1 MIQAIAYA
9 DPRNK
14 RGLLEEQVEVKPD
27 GSTDWY
33 RPSWS
38 WAHRA
43 AENWVEKMMSFN
55 EWKFEPPDF
64 ICLNRLYKEGLQ
76 EVELYGLPAIF
87 VSGFEKGDWE
97 FDYQDRAH
105 DKWEKSYDEV
115 GLLTAMQKG
124 FTHLFYRPKELIVW
138 EDQRH
143 KETEEKFNDYLDI
156 MFDHLHEKH
165 DEFLNWC
172 KEYKKKNPKP
182 KYKAD
187 NWHGDVSMPIME
199 ALLHEE
205 DLGSLGEMEHFA
217 RRPLRKG
224 RKMGILAAPHELHYA
239 IRYLQRHERCE
250 PIDISE
256 IKVESLFGGLADM
269 DMKECK
275 KKWEA
280 ATPYKI

>member
-14 RGLLEEQVEVKPD
+14 RGLIEEQVKVKPD

-33 RPSWS
+33 RPSWTY
-38 WAHRA
+38 AHRSV
-43 AENWVEKMMSFN
+43 EDWVEKMISFN
-55 EWKFEPPDF
+55 EWEFEPPDF
-64 ICLNRLYKEGLQ
+64 ICLNGLYKEGLQ
-76 EVELYGLPAIF
+76 EVEIYGLPAIF
-87 VSGFEKGDWE
+87 VSGYEKGDWE
-97 FDYQDRAH
+97 FNYQDRKH

-143 KETEEKFNDYLDI
+143 KETKEKFNDDYLDI
-156 MFDHLHEKH
+156 IFDHLHERH
-165 DEFLNWC
+165 DEFLVWRE
-172 KEYKKKNPKP
+172 EYKKKNPKP
-182 KYKAD
+182 NYKAD
-187 NWHGDVSMPIME
+187 NSHGEKIIPLME

-205 DLGSLGEMEHFA
+205 DLESLGKMEYFA
-217 RRPLRKG
+217 RRPLKKG

-239 IRYLQRHERCE
+239 VRYLERWDRSD

-256 IKVESLFGGLADM
+256 ISGELAGM

-275 KKWEA
+275 EKWEA
-280 ATPYKI
+280 ATPYKIK

>member
-14 RGLLEEQVEVKPD
+14 IDPFEEEVEVKSD

-38 WAHRA
+38 WAHRS
-43 AENWVEKMMSFN
+43 AEDWVEKMMSFN
-55 EWKFEPPDF
+55 GWEFQPPDF
-64 ICLNRLYKEGLQ
+64 ICLNGLYKNGLQ

-87 VSGFEKGDWE
+87 VSGYEKGDWE
-97 FDYQDRAH
+97 FDWEDRTN

-124 FTHLFYRPKELIVW
+124 FTHLFYRPKELVVW

-143 KETEEKFNDYLDI
+143 KEAKEKFNDDYFDI
-156 MFDHLHEKH
+156 LFDNLHERH
-165 DEFLNWC
+165 DEFLKWR
-172 KEYKKKNPKP
+172 KEYKEENPKP
-182 KYKAD
+182 LYKAAD
-187 NWHGDVSMPIME
+187 ICGNVSMPIME

-205 DLGSLGEMEHFA
+205 DLESLGEMEHFA
-217 RRPLRKG
+217 RRPLKKG

-239 IRYLQRHERCE
+239 IRYLQRHERCD

-256 IKVESLFGGLADM
+256 ISGELAGM